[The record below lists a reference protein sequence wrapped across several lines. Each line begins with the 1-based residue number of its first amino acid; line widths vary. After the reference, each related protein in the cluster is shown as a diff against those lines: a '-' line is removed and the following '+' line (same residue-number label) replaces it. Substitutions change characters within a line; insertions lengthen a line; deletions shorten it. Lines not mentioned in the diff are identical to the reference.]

1 MAHVVTYKYTRPNVS
16 VDFPTATSEQADWDI
31 ERRSLMTT
39 HGIDLTYNVNE
50 DGTVAEAVLTAENQE
65 TFQTYLTAIE
75 ADGGTEILQ
84 DIKQRGESDG
94 VTIEIFVNGVEHTPS

>member
-1 MAHVVTYKYTRPNVS
+1 MAHVVTYKYTRPTVL
-16 VDFPTATSEQADWDI
+16 VDFPTATAEQADWDI

-39 HGIDLTYNVNE
+39 HGIDLTYNVNV

-65 TFQTYLTAIE
+65 TFQTYLAAIE
-75 ADGGTEILQ
+75 ANGGKEILQ

-94 VTIEIFVNGVEHTPS
+94 VTIEIFVNGVEHTP